1 MAKEKKFSL
10 NRKQYNEVRKMDH
23 TQMNEWAEKIFDYG
37 HKVGADQNKGITD
50 QEIREALSTVKGIGE
65 KKIEAIME
73 AIAAKR

>member
-1 MAKEKKFSL
+1 
-10 NRKQYNEVRKMDH
+10 
-23 TQMNEWAEKIFDYG
+23 MNEWAEKIFDYG
-37 HKVGADQNKGITD
+37 YKVGADQNKGITD

>member
-37 HKVGADQNKGITD
+37 YKVGADQNKGITD

-73 AIAAKR
+73 ATAAKR